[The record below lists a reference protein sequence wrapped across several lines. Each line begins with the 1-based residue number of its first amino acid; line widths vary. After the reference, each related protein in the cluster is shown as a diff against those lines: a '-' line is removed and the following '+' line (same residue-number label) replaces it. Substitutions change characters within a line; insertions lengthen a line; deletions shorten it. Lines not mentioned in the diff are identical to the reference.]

1 MEESINEKS
10 FLIEDN
16 IEDPG
21 VTQGTLLWGTD
32 HPMTCCLDG
41 KSLLELLTQSWRK
54 GAVLPKRSAS

>member
-1 MEESINEKS
+1 MEESIREEIC
-10 FLIEDN
+10 LIEDS
-16 IEDPG
+16 IKDPG
-21 VTQGTLLWGTD
+21 VTQGTLRRGTD

>member
-1 MEESINEKS
+1 MEDSINEKS

-41 KSLLELLTQSWRK
+41 KILMELLTQSWRK
-54 GAVLPKRSAS
+54 GDALPKRSAS

>member
-1 MEESINEKS
+1 MKESISEKIC
-10 FLIEDN
+10 LIEDN
-16 IEDPG
+16 IEDSG
-21 VTQGTLLWGTD
+21 VMQGTLLWGTD